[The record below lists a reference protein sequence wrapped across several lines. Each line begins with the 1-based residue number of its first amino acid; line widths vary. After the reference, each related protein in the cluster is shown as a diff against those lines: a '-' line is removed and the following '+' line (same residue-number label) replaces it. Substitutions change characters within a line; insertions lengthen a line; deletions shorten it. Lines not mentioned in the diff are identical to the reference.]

1 MACEIEIEIINEEEE
16 KIVLHYTN
24 GTYILSHNKLS
35 AIK

>member
-1 MACEIEIEIINEEEE
+1 MACEIEIEIINEE
-16 KIVLHYTN
+16 KRIVLHYTN